1 MPGEQPTQTTGEGAE
16 RQGSSSPASP
26 GPAPSNR
33 PLHSVEHWEQQLA
46 APAGDDDNDDADSA
60 LGSNPASSTA
70 SITSTILQYRTI
82 NGRTFHSEIGDTN
95 YWASNDEQQNEAL
108 DLVHH
113 FLTLVLDDKLH
124 LAPIDSNIKLAL
136 DIGTG
141 TGIWAIDFADQYP
154 SVEVIGTDI
163 SPIQPSWIPPNL
175 KFEIEDCSR
184 EWTFK
189 PDSVD
194 YIHIR
199 YLHGSIKDW
208 PSIFTEAFK
217 ACAPN
222 GWVESMEASAMM
234 VSDDD
239 TVADD
244 SAMHEWGR
252 LFQEGGKKMGQS
264 FEVVE
269 DGIQKKYME
278 EAGFVDIHV
287 ENRRVP
293 IGAWPKD
300 ARMKQIGQYVH
311 AALEQDL
318 EGFVLYMANQLMGWT
333 MQEVSVYCAQLR
345 RELRSKK
352 HHAYF
357 WVRVVYGRKP
367 AA

>member
-108 DLVHH
+108 DLV
-113 FLTLVLDDKLH
+113 
-124 LAPIDSNIKLAL
+124 
-136 DIGTG
+136 
-141 TGIWAIDFADQYP
+141 DFADQYP